1 MTIADRIDSFFKI
14 KERGSTIYTE
24 FRGAISTFLT
34 IAYILAVNPRILAD
48 SGATCEYGEGGPFSP
63 EYELCLEETK
73 RQMVV
78 ATALASMVA
87 CLIMGLWA
95 NLPIA
100 LSCGMGMNAY
110 FTYNVVGF
118 RGFGSVSYGAA
129 LAAVLI
135 EGIIFFILAVTGIRF
150 WIIKNCIPEPVRH
163 AVPAAIGAFLAHLGL
178 QTAEG
183 IGVVV
188 SDVATAVTLG
198 GCSPE
203 HRTPMVVLDDACIAD
218 RGACVTSDAYTC
230 DTLGGHMES
239 PTAWMGI
246 AGTILMTIL
255 LAYRINSSFMVGIG
269 LITVISWF
277 RGTSVTYFTDDFL
290 GNSRF
295 EYFKEVVAVESLS
308 KITAKWDFSGAKG
321 GDFVTA
327 LFTLLYVDF
336 FDTSGTLLAIVSS
349 MGLINED
356 GDFENSRAAFTTDA
370 IATMF
375 GSIFGLSPLTSY
387 IESAAG
393 VEAGSRT
400 GLTSVFVAF
409 FFFLSIFFAPIFSSI
424 PAWATGGSLVVVG
437 ALMCRS
443 LVNVHWG
450 NPAHAVCAFVTV
462 IVMPLTYSIAYGLI
476 AGISLWIAIKA
487 VAIPLNMAFGIP
499 DPTVI
504 VTEGEV
510 KKEKVPY
517 RGMSVLEGKKETNDG
532 NFDDDDIE
540 ATKGDEKE

>member
-1 MTIADRIDSFFKI
+1 
-14 KERGSTIYTE
+14 
-24 FRGAISTFLT
+24 
-34 IAYILAVNPRILAD
+34 
-48 SGATCEYGEGGPFSP
+48 
-63 EYELCLEETK
+63 
-73 RQMVV
+73 
-78 ATALASMVA
+78 
-87 CLIMGLWA
+87 
-95 NLPIA
+95 
-100 LSCGMGMNAY
+100 
-110 FTYNVVGF
+110 
-118 RGFGSVSYGAA
+118 
-129 LAAVLI
+129 
-135 EGIIFFILAVTGIRF
+135 
-150 WIIKNCIPEPVRH
+150 
-163 AVPAAIGAFLAHLGL
+163 
-178 QTAEG
+178 
-183 IGVVV
+183 
-188 SDVATAVTLG
+188 
-198 GCSPE
+198 
-203 HRTPMVVLDDACIAD
+203 
-218 RGACVTSDAYTC
+218 
-230 DTLGGHMES
+230 
-239 PTAWMGI
+239 
-246 AGTILMTIL
+246 MTIL
-255 LAYRINSSFMVGIG
+255 LAYKINSSFMVGIG

-277 RGTSVTYFTDDFL
+277 RGTSVTYFSDDFL

-450 NPAHAVCAFVTV
+450 NPAHSVCAFVTV

-476 AGISLWIAIKA
+476 AGISLWVSIKA

-504 VTEGEV
+504 VTDGEV
-510 KKEKVPY
+510 KKKEKVPY
-517 RGMSVLEGKKETNDG
+517 RGMSVLEGKKETSDA
-532 NFDDDDIE
+532 NFEDDIE